1 MATEHE
7 YRQMLE
13 RYRKAAQECRSRFDE
28 RIKNY
33 RMGRGEIRLVNEQGE
48 PLRHAKMEIA

>member
-28 RIKNY
+28 RIKT
-33 RMGRGEIRLVNEQGE
+33 
-48 PLRHAKMEIA
+48 IAWDVERYVW

>member
-48 PLRHAKMEIA
+48 PLRHAKMEIT